1 MDSRF
6 DRRSFL
12 VASGSLLAAGVL
24 PAAHAQGKTKLR
36 FSCAFTEQDPRA
48 DAYKAFAASI
58 KDNFDFE
65 PYWNNT
71 LFKQGTE
78 LVALQRGN
86 LEVCNLAPQDIS
98 KQLPAWSLLT
108 SAYLFRDVDHMRK
121 TFKSDVGRE
130 FIKMARDQLEIQVVT
145 PVYFGSRHVNLK
157 PDKTIRT
164 PADLAGIKLRMP
176 PGEFWQ
182 FLGESIGASP
192 TPVAFAEVYTALQS
206 GAIDGQ
212 DNPLV
217 TSKLMKFY
225 EVTTQFVL
233 TGHVVGYDVMAVSKK
248 AWDAMPPAQQTQF
261 QAAAEKAMDDYTAKY
276 IGLEKDI
283 VEFMKSQGKK
293 VYAPDVNAFRA
304 YAQKKYVDKYA
315 QDWPKGALER
325 INAL

>member
-1 MDSRF
+1 MHSKF
-6 DRRSFL
+6 DRRTFL
-12 VASGSLLAAGVL
+12 TATGGLLAAGAL
-24 PAAHAQGKTKLR
+24 PHARAQGKPKMR
-36 FSCAFTEQDPRA
+36 FSAAFTEQDLRA
-48 DAYKAFAASI
+48 EAYKNFAAAM
-58 KDNFDFE
+58 KNDFDFE

-86 LEVCNLAPQDIS
+86 VEIVNLAPQDIA
-98 KQLPAWSLLT
+98 KQLPAWSLMT
-108 SAYLFRDVDHMRK
+108 SAYLFRDPDHMRK
-121 TFKSDVGRE
+121 TFRSDVGKQ
-130 FIKMARDQLEIQVVT
+130 FIKLARDELGIQIVT

-182 FLGESIGASP
+182 FLGESIGVNP
-192 TPVAFAEVYTALQS
+192 TPVAFAEVYTALQT

-212 DNPLV
+212 DNPLLL
-217 TSKLMKFY
+217 SKLMKFY

-233 TGHVVGYDVMAVSKK
+233 TGHVIGYDLMTVSAKT
-248 AWDAMPPAQQTQF
+248 WDAMAPAVQAKF
-261 QAAAEKAMDDYTAKY
+261 QAAGDKAIADYTAKFN
-276 IGLEKDI
+276 GQEKDVI
-283 VEFMKSQGKK
+283 EFFKSQGKK
-293 VYAPDVNAFRA
+293 VYTPDVDAFRK
-304 YAQKKYVDKYA
+304 YAQKKYVDKYG